1 VPGEEEAPCLTTR
14 RSNGFR
20 SSQLARYT
28 GPKCKL
34 CRREGVKLF
43 LKGERCDTARCALE
57 RREFP
62 PGMHTWGR
70 RKITPY
76 GLQLREKQKVKR
88 YYGLLERQFRLC
100 FRRAERARGNTGENL
115 LLALERRVD
124 NVVASAGFATSRSQ
138 ARQMVTHGHFLVNG
152 HRVTIPSQE
161 LKPGDEVTVANR
173 DKARALVQANME
185 KTQNRPVPT
194 WLDVATEPPSA
205 RVARPV
211 TREDVTLPVQE
222 QLVVELLSK

>member
-1 VPGEEEAPCLTTR
+1 M
-14 RSNGFR
+14 
-20 SSQLARYT
+20 ARHT

-62 PGMHTWGR
+62 PGMHAWGR

-76 GLQLREKQKVKR
+76 GVQLREKQKVKR

-100 FRRAERARGNTGENL
+100 FERAERARGNTGENL
-115 LLALERRVD
+115 LVALERRLD
-124 NVVASAGFATSRSQ
+124 NVLTCAGLATSRGN
-138 ARQMVTHGHFLVNG
+138 ARQMISHGHILVNG
-152 HRVTIPSQE
+152 KRVTIASQE
-161 LKPGDEVTVANR
+161 VKDGDEISVASR
-173 DKARALVQANME
+173 EKSAASVQANVE
-185 KTQNRPVPT
+185 KTQNRAVPT
-194 WLDVATEPPSA
+194 WLEVTAEPP
-205 RVARPV
+205 VVKVVRPV

>member
-1 VPGEEEAPCLTTR
+1 M
-14 RSNGFR
+14 
-20 SSQLARYT
+20 ARHT

-62 PGMHTWGR
+62 PGMHSWGR

-88 YYGLLERQFRLC
+88 YYGLFERQFRLC
-100 FRRAERARGNTGENL
+100 FERAERARGNTGENL
-115 LLALERRVD
+115 LLALERRLD
-124 NVVASAGFATSRSQ
+124 NVATCAGLATSRDS
-138 ARQMVTHGHFLVNG
+138 ARQMISHGHILVNG
-152 HRVTIPSQE
+152 KRVTIASQE
-161 LKPGDEVTVANR
+161 VKEGDEISAAAREKSAASIRANI
-173 DKARALVQANME
+173 E
-185 KTQNRPVPT
+185 KTQNRAVPT
-194 WLDVATEPPSA
+194 WLEVTAEPPVV
-205 RVARPV
+205 RVVRQV